1 MPKMPKENAEDW
13 IEEIKKELNGYE
25 IGGYDLDQVFEPL
38 LEACSKVAKTYNEFK
53 QCVNEG
59 ISTLKSIMSKVRF

>member
-1 MPKMPKENAEDW
+1 MTKDR
-13 IEEIKKELNGYE
+13 EEWVERIKKELSEYE

-38 LEACSKVAKTYNEFK
+38 LEACSKVAKTYSEFK

-59 ISTLKSIMSKVRF
+59 ISTLKSIINKVRF

>member
-1 MPKMPKENAEDW
+1 MTKDR
-13 IEEIKKELNGYE
+13 EEWVERIKKELSEYE

-38 LEACSKVAKTYNEFK
+38 LEACSKVAKTYSEFK

-59 ISTLKSIMSKVRF
+59 ISTLKSIISKVRF

>member
-1 MPKMPKENAEDW
+1 MSKSKEEW
-13 IEEIKKELNGYE
+13 IERIKKELNEYE
-25 IGGYDLDQVFEPL
+25 IGGYDLDHVFEPL

-59 ISTLKSIMSKVRF
+59 VSTLKSIMSKVRF

>member
-1 MPKMPKENAEDW
+1 MPKEEW
-13 IEEIKKELNGYE
+13 VERIKKELNEYE

-38 LEACSKVAKTYNEFK
+38 LQACSRVAKTYNEFK

-59 ISTLKSIMSKVRF
+59 ISTLKSIMSKVKY

>member
-1 MPKMPKENAEDW
+1 MPSNKEDW
-13 IEEIKKELNGYE
+13 IERIKKELNEYE

-38 LEACSKVAKTYNEFK
+38 LQACSRVAKTYNEFK

-59 ISTLKSIMSKVRF
+59 ISTLKSIMSKIKY

>member
-1 MPKMPKENAEDW
+1 MPKEEW
-13 IEEIKKELNGYE
+13 VERIKKELNEYE

-38 LEACSKVAKTYNEFK
+38 LQACSRVAKNYNEFK

-59 ISTLKSIMSKVRF
+59 ISTLKSIMSKVKY